1 MNNIQLSICIPTYNR
16 EKYLKELLDCIL
28 NQLKDIEDNVV
39 EICVSD
45 NASTD
50 NTQSMIL
57 EYQQK
62 YNNITYFRWDKNM
75 GADMNYLKVV
85 EIAHGKYCWFFG
97 SDDLMAD
104 GAMKRMLEEI
114 KEDCDI
120 YLCNSIKCDR
130 DMNKLYKCSMFHKNV
145 SNNLFFFKTDKD
157 IVHYLK
163 SINLKSVEGLF
174 TYLSVIVV
182 KKQQW
187 NSIEFD
193 KSFIGTAYVHT
204 YILLS
209 LLKKNIIL
217 KYINESIVMY
227 RGDNDSFAYDGLANR
242 IKLDFDGYKKL
253 FTTVFSSNKEISNYY
268 KIVLRKYYNY
278 YLISRCFYEMSKK
291 EKIFFIDI
299 VKDIHNMKII
309 YFFSII
315 YGIYKVIFKKI
326 LKKLNIHQK
335 LLNFMNS

>member
-28 NQLKDIEDNVV
+28 NQLKDIEDDVV

-45 NASTD
+45 NSSTD

-104 GAMKRMLEEI
+104 GAIKKMLEEI
-114 KEDCDI
+114 KEKCDI
-120 YLCNSIKCDR
+120 YLCNRYECDINMNVFGKTDFFYKNIPSKIFKFSDTVSRIKYLKCVKGLGGVFSYLSAIVFKKEQWDSIKYDT
-130 DMNKLYKCSMFHKNV
+130 S
-145 SNNLFFFKTDKD
+145 
-157 IVHYLK
+157 
-163 SINLKSVEGLF
+163 F
-174 TYLSVIVV
+174 T
-182 KKQQW
+182 
-187 NSIEFD
+187 
-193 KSFIGTAYVHT
+193 GTAYAHS

-209 LLKKNIIL
+209 IINKNNTTFKISDEYL
-217 KYINESIVMY
+217 VMNRNE
-227 RGDNDSFAYDGLANR
+227 NDSFLINGYVNR

-253 FTTVFSSNKEISNYY
+253 FTVVFKDNKKIADYY
-268 KIVLRKYYNY
+268 KIILRKYY
-278 YLISRCFYEMSKK
+278 SST
-291 EKIFFIDI
+291 FIA
-299 VKDIHNMKII
+299 
-309 YFFSII
+309 
-315 YGIYKVIFKKI
+315 GIYQNSNESD
-326 LKKLNIHQK
+326 KKL
-335 LLNFMNS
+335 LLSFIKETHCV

>member
-1 MNNIQLSICIPTYNR
+1 MNYKKIFIKISYYIYNIQLSICIPTYNR

-28 NQLKDIEDNVV
+28 NQLKDIEDGIV

-50 NTQSMIL
+50 NTQSMML

-97 SDDLMAD
+97 SDDLMVD
-104 GAMKRMLEEI
+104 GAIKKMLEEI

-120 YLCNSIKCDR
+120 YLCNTIQCDQI
-130 DMNKLYKCSMFHKNV
+130 MNKKKLSIM
-145 SNNLFFFKTDKD
+145 LKTNIPASVFYFGKD
-157 IVHYLK
+157 TQILNYLK
-163 SINLKSVEGLF
+163 SINNKSVNAIF
-174 TYLSVIVV
+174 TYLSSVIV

-193 KSFIGTAYVHT
+193 KSFIDTAYAHT

-209 LLKKNIIL
+209 LLK
-217 KYINESIVMY
+217 
-227 RGDNDSFAYDGLANR
+227 
-242 IKLDFDGYKKL
+242 
-253 FTTVFSSNKEISNYY
+253 
-268 KIVLRKYYNY
+268 RK
-278 YLISRCFYEMSKK
+278 
-291 EKIFFIDI
+291 
-299 VKDIHNMKII
+299 KII
-309 YFFSII
+309 YYSIFS
-315 YGIYKVIFKKI
+315 
-326 LKKLNIHQK
+326 
-335 LLNFMNS
+335 